1 MLRSPH
7 SCNSRP
13 RAASGQGRV
22 NDLWFRILLFVFS
35 PRCYVLLAALGLGFL
50 FGLVMLS
57 IPGALVS
64 DAVTLLFFGARPPEA
79 ARWPA
84 AIAVSW
90 LAPWC
95 IPLLY
100 WSRRPIRRWPRRARW
115 AFRVVAAVGWTV
127 AVALAVEGWRRL

>member
-1 MLRSPH
+1 M
-7 SCNSRP
+7 
-13 RAASGQGRV
+13 

-50 FGLVMLS
+50 FGLAMLS
-57 IPGALVS
+57 IPGAVVF
-64 DAVTLLFFGARPPEA
+64 DAVTVPVFGEPAPEE

-100 WSRRPIRRWPRRARW
+100 WSRRPIRRWPRWARW
-115 AFRVVAAVGWTV
+115 ALWVGGAAVWTV
-127 AVALAVEGWRRL
+127 AVALATELLRRL

>member
-1 MLRSPH
+1 M
-7 SCNSRP
+7 
-13 RAASGQGRV
+13 

-50 FGLVMLS
+50 LGLVMLS
-57 IPGALVS
+57 IPGAIVF
-64 DAVTLLFFGARPPEA
+64 DAVTVPVFGEPAPEE

-100 WSRRPIRRWPRRARW
+100 WTRRPIRHWPLWARA
-115 AFRVVAAVGWTV
+115 AFYAVFAALWL
-127 AVALAVEGWRRL
+127 AALPLALEFWRRW